1 MISEL
6 NCLKS
11 AGVVASADPCLI
23 EGVPSQEV
31 AAGAERLGR
40 AELLLPG
47 EGGRAA
53 LQQLPH
59 FLNRLAG
66 NSTVSDDPLHFQSS
80 SVEWEL
86 VQNKF
91 F

>member
-11 AGVVASADPCLI
+11 AGLVASADPGLT

-31 AAGAERLGR
+31 AAAAERPGQ
-40 AELLLPG
+40 AVLLLPG

-53 LQQLPH
+53 LQQLAH
-59 FLNRLAG
+59 LINRLAG
-66 NSTVSDDPLHFQSS
+66 NITVADASLNFQSF
-80 SVEWEL
+80 SVKWEF
-86 VQNKF
+86 V
-91 F
+91 